1 MSLES
6 EVDLPGGAVL
16 PGALPDALRAELIAF
31 RRDLH
36 MHPELGNQEFRTTAA
51 IKERLERAG
60 LKPRVLA
67 VGTGLVC
74 DIGVEGEQWAGGPSM
89 LAMRA
94 DIDGLPIPDMKSD
107 CPYRSTVPDRAH
119 ACGHDVHTTVVLGA
133 GLVLAELHKQGLLP
147 RPVRLIFQPAE
158 EVLPGGAA
166 DVIKCGALEGVGAI
180 IAVHCDPR
188 VDAGQVGLRE
198 APSPRPATGWRSP

>member
-60 LKPRVLA
+60 LKPRVLP

-74 DIGVEGEQWAGGPSM
+74 DIGTNTDSGQWAGGPRM
-89 LAMRA
+89 LALRA
-94 DIDGLPIPDMKSD
+94 DIDALPIPDTKSD
-107 CPYRSTVPDRAH
+107 CP
-119 ACGHDVHTTVVLGA
+119 
-133 GLVLAELHKQGLLP
+133 
-147 RPVRLIFQPAE
+147 
-158 EVLPGGAA
+158 
-166 DVIKCGALEGVGAI
+166 
-180 IAVHCDPR
+180 
-188 VDAGQVGLRE
+188 
-198 APSPRPATGWRSP
+198 

>member
-6 EVDLPGGAVL
+6 EADSAGEAAL
-16 PGALPDALRAELIAF
+16 PGALPEALRAELVAF

-74 DIGVEGEQWAGGPSM
+74 DIGEWDGGRPM
-89 LAMRA
+89 LALRA
-94 DIDGLPIPDMKSD
+94 DIDGLPIPDTKTD
-107 CPYRSTVPDRAH
+107 VPVPLHRARPRARLRSRRAH
-119 ACGHDVHTTVVLGA
+119 HRRARRRTGPRRA
-133 GLVLAELHKQGLLP
+133 APQGRLP
-147 RPVRLIFQPAE
+147 RP
-158 EVLPGGAA
+158 
-166 DVIKCGALEGVGAI
+166 CG
-180 IAVHCDPR
+180 
-188 VDAGQVGLRE
+188 
-198 APSPRPATGWRSP
+198 